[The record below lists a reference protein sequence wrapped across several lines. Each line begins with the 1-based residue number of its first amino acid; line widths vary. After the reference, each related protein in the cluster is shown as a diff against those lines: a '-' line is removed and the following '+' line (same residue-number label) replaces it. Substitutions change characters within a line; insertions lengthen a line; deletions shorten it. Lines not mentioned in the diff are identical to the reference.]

1 MILGVDLGTS
11 GLKCVITN
19 LNEKIVCSTSTK
31 LNINQFDGNCFEQNP
46 EDWIV
51 ALETCLHNLK
61 LENIDFSN
69 IEAISFSAQMLGC
82 IIIDEQDKP
91 IRPAILWNDGRSSL
105 ESQYLE
111 NNFTKELFPSGCRP
125 NPGLLLPKLLWI
137 KNNEP
142 NNFKKIKKI
151 LLPKDYLK
159 LFLTGSFSTDPSDA
173 SGTMLFDL
181 IRKDWNQ
188 NLIDE
193 LEIDRD
199 WLPEVHPS
207 DKDIGKL
214 RQTLLNKWNFNKKI
228 KIINGAGDNAAAAL
242 GSGVFKDGEM
252 LITLGT
258 SGVMIMA
265 MDDFNPMIQHN
276 YLTHAHA
283 LKNKFILESVVLGV
297 TNIIDWYCSVFNTT
311 IDEFSELTQHEN
323 YSMIKKYPILMPYL
337 SGIRTPH
344 EHPNIEGSIFGLNL
358 NTNKKN
364 IAWAIIE
371 GISFIF
377 KECQDILINNNYCFP
392 KEIVLIGGGAKNI
405 QWAKILSSLLNV
417 QILVPEN
424 QDYVASIGAIRL
436 AMNNLTMSKYKPIF
450 PESNVIGVDLP
461 LREILLERFDRYME
475 HQKLLFNLTNC

>member
-61 LENIDFSN
+61 LENIDFSK

-228 KIINGAGDNAAAAL
+228 KIINGAGDNAAAAQEV
-242 GSGVFKDGEM
+242 GF
-252 LITLGT
+252 
-258 SGVMIMA
+258 
-265 MDDFNPMIQHN
+265 
-276 YLTHAHA
+276 
-283 LKNKFILESVVLGV
+283 LKMVK
-297 TNIIDWYCSVFNTT
+297 C
-311 IDEFSELTQHEN
+311 
-323 YSMIKKYPILMPYL
+323 
-337 SGIRTPH
+337 
-344 EHPNIEGSIFGLNL
+344 
-358 NTNKKN
+358 
-364 IAWAIIE
+364 
-371 GISFIF
+371 
-377 KECQDILINNNYCFP
+377 
-392 KEIVLIGGGAKNI
+392 
-405 QWAKILSSLLNV
+405 
-417 QILVPEN
+417 
-424 QDYVASIGAIRL
+424 
-436 AMNNLTMSKYKPIF
+436 
-450 PESNVIGVDLP
+450 
-461 LREILLERFDRYME
+461 
-475 HQKLLFNLTNC
+475 

>member
-31 LNINQFDGNCFEQNP
+31 LNINQFEGNCFEQNP

-51 ALETCLHNLK
+51 ALQTCLYNLK

-82 IIIDEQDKP
+82 IIIDEHDKP
-91 IRPAILWNDGRSSL
+91 IRPAILWNDGRSYL

-111 NNFTKELFPSGCRP
+111 NNFTKELLPSGCRP

-181 IRKDWNQ
+181 IRKDWNH

-214 RQTLLNKWNFNKKI
+214 RQTLISKWNFNKKI
-228 KIINGAGDNAAAAL
+228 KIIDIIN
-242 GSGVFKDGEM
+242 SKS
-252 LITLGT
+252 T
-258 SGVMIMA
+258 S
-265 MDDFNPMIQHN
+265 
-276 YLTHAHA
+276 
-283 LKNKFILESVVLGV
+283 
-297 TNIIDWYCSVFNTT
+297 NIIDN
-311 IDEFSELTQHEN
+311 
-323 YSMIKKYPILMPYL
+323 IK
-337 SGIRTPH
+337 
-344 EHPNIEGSIFGLNL
+344 NAN
-358 NTNKKN
+358 
-364 IAWAIIE
+364 
-371 GISFIF
+371 
-377 KECQDILINNNYCFP
+377 
-392 KEIVLIGGGAKNI
+392 
-405 QWAKILSSLLNV
+405 
-417 QILVPEN
+417 
-424 QDYVASIGAIRL
+424 
-436 AMNNLTMSKYKPIF
+436 
-450 PESNVIGVDLP
+450 
-461 LREILLERFDRYME
+461 
-475 HQKLLFNLTNC
+475 